1 MVTDRLDEQKLEMLK
16 AWGDGLSSDKR
27 DELRAAGKAILS
39 ARQRTASGE
48 PGYTLTHGELEAGA
62 SGAAAPLLGVTGVEG
77 SVGVVMLADAVPE
90 RVGQRVM
97 DAAREV
103 AEALR

>member
-1 MVTDRLDEQKLEMLK
+1 MGPR
-16 AWGDGLSSDKR
+16 R
-27 DELRAAGKAILS
+27 R
-39 ARQRTASGE
+39 
-48 PGYTLTHGELEAGA
+48 
-62 SGAAAPLLGVTGVEG
+62 LLGVTGVEG

-90 RVGQRVM
+90 RVGPRVV